1 MASRFT
7 QETNPGEMITGSTMN
22 DSYQLVL
29 KTLLDRGPK
38 LQPDNLVVTK
48 IEGGYHTITYAEH
61 MKRSYKLANALA
73 KRGIG
78 LGDRVGTF
86 MWNNAR
92 HLQCYHAVPCMGA
105 VLHTLNI
112 RLGANEIGYIV
123 NHAGDRVVFID
134 ADLLSNFEKVFEKPE
149 TAALLD
155 CVELFIVCGLDE
167 APGRWKSDLLPA
179 HKTVDFDR
187 FISPEPAHFV
197 WPDIP
202 ESAPMGLCYTS
213 GTTGNPK
220 GVAYSHRST
229 YLHTLVI
236 MGPDHMDISGR
247 DVMAPVVPMFHAMC
261 WGTPFAALCTGA
273 RFCCNG
279 RCMH

>member
-22 DSYQLVL
+22 DSYPLLL

-38 LQPDNLVVTK
+38 LQPLNLVVTK

-61 MKRSYKLANALA
+61 MCRSYKLANALA

-78 LGDRVGTF
+78 VGDRVATF

-123 NHAGDRVVFID
+123 NHAGDRVVIID
-134 ADLLSNFEKVFEKPE
+134 ADLLENFEKVFEQKE
-149 TAALLD
+149 TAALLAG
-155 CVELFIVCGLDE
+155 VELFVVCGLDE
-167 APGRWKSDLLPA
+167 RAGGWKSDLLPA
-179 HKTVDFDR
+179 NKVVDFDE
-187 FISPEPAHFV
+187 FIASEPDHFE

-202 ESAPMGLCYTS
+202 ENSPMGLCYTS

-229 YLHTLVI
+229 YLHTIVI
-236 MGPDHMDISGR
+236 MGPDHFCLSGK
-247 DVMAPVVPMFHAMC
+247 
-261 WGTPFAALCTGA
+261 
-273 RFCCNG
+273 
-279 RCMH
+279 